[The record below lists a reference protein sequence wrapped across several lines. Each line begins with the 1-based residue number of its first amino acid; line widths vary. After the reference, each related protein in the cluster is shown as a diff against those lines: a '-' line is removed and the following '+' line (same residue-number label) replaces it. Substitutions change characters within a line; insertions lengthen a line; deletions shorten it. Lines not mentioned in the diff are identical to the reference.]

1 MSLRHAV
8 VRACIAA
15 GLSAGVSTPAM
26 SAGFALAEQSAR
38 GLGNAFAGAAASA
51 EDAST
56 VYFNPAGMM
65 RLEGNHVSIAGH
77 VIQPSA
83 KFSNG
88 NSTVGGVALT
98 GGNGGEGGVNAVVP
112 NFYYV
117 GNAGGGWRYGLGI
130 NVLFGLGTEYDST
143 WQGRYHAIKSDLKTV
158 NINPVAAWRVSPQLS
173 IGGGINIMLAEAE
186 LTNAVDLRRL
196 ATAGTA
202 QDGDAIGSVKGDD
215 QGYGFNFGLLYEM
228 SPTTRLGL
236 TYRSKITQSLD
247 GNATFTPTNATATT
261 LLGIIRAGGSL
272 VDTTAHAKVTL
283 PESMSFSAHHELGGG
298 WTLLADATY
307 TRWSRFKELR
317 VDYDSVQAD
326 TVIDESWKNVWRV
339 AVGANYKTTGP
350 WTWRLGV
357 AYDQEP
363 IPDAEHRTARIPG
376 NDRKWLAGG
385 FSYQPDKKFGVD
397 VGFAHLF
404 VSDTPINNT
413 LPTSSGGHVLNG
425 TYKNEVNILSAQLN
439 WTF

>member
-15 GLSAGVSTPAM
+15 GVSAGISTPVL

-65 RLEGNHVSIAGH
+65 RLEGNQVSLAGH

-83 KFSNG
+83 KFGNG
-88 NSTVGGVALT
+88 SFSYTSGPAVSSPGGT
-98 GGNGGEGGVNAVVP
+98 GGDAGVNALVP

-130 NVLFGLGTEYDST
+130 NVPFGLTTEYDPT
-143 WQGRYHAIKSDLKTV
+143 WMGRYHAIKSDLKTI
-158 NINPVAAWRVSPQLS
+158 NINPVVAVRVNPQLS
-173 IGGGINIMLAEAE
+173 VGGGISIMLAEAV
-186 LTNAVDLRRL
+186 LTNMLDGCRASSGVLCAGNPNAQTADRL
-196 ATAGTA
+196 AE
-202 QDGDAIGSVKGDD
+202 VKGDD
-215 QGYGFNFGLLYEM
+215 QGYGFNVGFLYEL
-228 SPTTRLGL
+228 SQTTRVGV
-236 TYRSKITQSLD
+236 TYRSKVSQKLD
-247 GNATFTPTNATATT
+247 GTVTYSAPFSVFQNAN
-261 LLGIIRAGGSL
+261 
-272 VDTTAHAKVTL
+272 AHASVTL
-283 PESMSFSAHHELGGG
+283 PESMSFSFYNEMSGG
-298 WTLLADATY
+298 WTFLADATY

-317 VDYDSVQAD
+317 VSYESSQPD
-326 TVIDESWKNVWRV
+326 TVVDESWKNVWRV
-339 AVGANYKTTGP
+339 AVGANYKGTGP
-350 WTWRLGV
+350 WTWRMGV

-363 IPDAEHRTARIPG
+363 IPDAEHRTPRIPG
-376 NDRKWLAGG
+376 NDRKWLAAG
-385 FSYQPDKKFGVD
+385 FTYQPDKKFSID
-397 VGFAHLF
+397 AGFAHLF

-413 LPTSSGGHVLNG
+413 TSPLGQTLSG
-425 TYKNEVNILSAQLN
+425 TYTNNVNILSAQLN

>member
-15 GLSAGVSTPAM
+15 GLSAGVSAPAM

-38 GLGNAFAGAAASA
+38 GLGNAYAGAAASA

-65 RLEGNHVSIAGH
+65 RLEGNQVSLAGH

-83 KFSNG
+83 KFTNG
-88 NSTVGGVALT
+88 NSNRAGTALSGGD
-98 GGNGGEGGVNAVVP
+98 GSDGGVNALVP

-130 NVLFGLGTEYDST
+130 NVLFGLSTEYDST

-173 IGGGINIMLAEAE
+173 IGGGINIMLAEAT
-186 LTNAVDLRRL
+186 LTNAVDYGVFLGASQTSDRL
-196 ATAGTA
+196 
-202 QDGDAIGSVKGDD
+202 GSVKGDD
-215 QGYGFNFGLLYEM
+215 QGYGFNIGLLHEV
-228 SPTTRLGL
+228 SPTTRVGV
-236 TYRSKITQSLD
+236 TYRSKITQKLD
-247 GNATFTPTNATATT
+247 GTVTYDSPVSFFQNA
-261 LLGIIRAGGSL
+261 
-272 VDTTAHAKVTL
+272 TAHAKVTL
-283 PESMSFSAHHELGGG
+283 PESMSFSLHHELTGG
-298 WTLLADATY
+298 WIFLADATY

-317 VDYDSVQAD
+317 VDYDSTQPD
-326 TVIDESWKNVWRV
+326 TVVDESWKNVWRV
-339 AVGANYKTTGP
+339 AVGASYKAAGP
-350 WTWRLGV
+350 WTWRMGV

-363 IPDAEHRTARIPG
+363 IPDAERRTPRIPG
-376 NDRKWLAGG
+376 NDRKWLAAG
-385 FSYQPDKKFGVD
+385 FTYQPEKKFSVD
-397 VGFAHLF
+397 AGFAHLF

-413 LPTSSGGHVLNG
+413 TSLSHVLNG